1 MTRLLAATVFLA
13 LAAAPAFACQWQKS
27 ASTESQTRTVASQP
41 ADDHS
46 APPPSGTADRKPS

>member
-13 LAAAPAFACQWQKS
+13 LAAAPAFACEWQKS
-27 ASTESQTRTVASQP
+27 ASADTQTRTVASQP

-46 APPPSGTADRKPS
+46 APSPSMTADRKPS